1 MHTVELKSWRN
12 GLLQEML
19 LAIPSAEDWNE
30 AWARVEALLEEA
42 KVSASL
48 AGAQL
53 TVDLG
58 LRAVPL
64 ADLEWLV
71 DRIRTQYGLLTVA
84 VVSTDNV
91 TREAAKKLAL
101 NAYLMTPGGNKS
113 EGDDGPKN
121 NALYLPQTIR
131 SGQRIVHEGHLIIG
145 GDVNAGGEVIA
156 AGDIIVAGTLRGLAH
171 AGSGG
176 DESARIT
183 AGCMRPHQ
191 LRIAGEIARSPE
203 ETAAVAGAPRR
214 PEVARIENGAIQVFS
229 V

>member
-1 MHTVELKSWRN
+1 MVEMTPWRN
-12 GLLQEML
+12 GLLNETL
-19 LAIPSAEDWNE
+19 LVIPADGDWNE
-30 AWARVEALLEEA
+30 AWSRVEGLLEEA
-42 KVSASL
+42 KVSGSL
-48 AGAQL
+48 SGAQV
-53 TVDLG
+53 TIDLG
-58 LRAVPL
+58 PRSVAL

-71 DRIRTQYGLLTVA
+71 DRIKTQYGLLTVA

-91 TREAAKKLAL
+91 TRDAAKRLAL
-101 NAYLMTPGGNKS
+101 NAYLMLPGGNRA
-113 EGDDGPKN
+113 GADAGAKN

-131 SGQRIVHEGHLIIG
+131 SGQRIVHDGHLIVG
-145 GDVNAGGEVIA
+145 GDVNAGAEVIA

-176 DESARIT
+176 DESARII

-191 LRIAGEIARSPE
+191 LRIASEIARSPE
-203 ETAAVAGAPRR
+203 EAAATANAPRR